1 MLTVIL
7 PRYSLFVILRVI
19 VIIATSNAVIGFIVI
34 INGSNINGIIII
46 MKYVYSLVMCDDLT

>member
-34 INGSNINGIIII
+34 INGSNINGIII